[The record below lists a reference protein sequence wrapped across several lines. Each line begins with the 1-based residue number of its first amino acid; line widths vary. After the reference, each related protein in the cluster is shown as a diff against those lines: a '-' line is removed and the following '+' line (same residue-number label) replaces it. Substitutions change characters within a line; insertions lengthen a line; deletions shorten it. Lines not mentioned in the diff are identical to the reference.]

1 MSKILL
7 IHPDLSSI
15 GGAEKL
21 ALGMVEVLLKMGHDI
36 NILTLKLPINTSYIR
51 SYFGFSSNLFNRIK
65 FINPYRFSYLA
76 KVLSN
81 NRIPHLIKNYY
92 FIPDI
97 MEKIVSKIRDQFEL
111 IINTHAQK
119 LYLTSDINYVHFPIV
134 ASFREKYLFENHI
147 GKPKSVLKK
156 SYYSLIK
163 FLVLKGFYKVNEESI
178 ILANSRFTAR
188 YIYKYYGLYPKILYP
203 YVDINQFLKVSGSHN
218 RKNYVISIGRI
229 SPEKNYDVVPIIAKH
244 AKNVRKFIIIGS
256 TYSASYK
263 IMYNVLKKA
272 TELNVKD
279 KIVFVPNASFEKL
292 LALLSCSKVFL
303 HTMKYEHFGIAV
315 VEAMASGLIPVV
327 HRSGGPWTDII
338 LEGKYGYGYSDPEEA
353 AQVIDEI
360 VNMYSKSMIKN
371 IIERAKYFNKNR
383 FVKIFSRILRESI

>member
-1 MSKILL
+1 ME
-7 IHPDLSSI
+7 SI
-15 GGAEKL
+15 
-21 ALGMVEVLLKMGHDI
+21 I
-36 NILTLKLPINTSYIR
+36 N
-51 SYFGFSSNLFNRIK
+51 
-65 FINPYRFSYLA
+65 
-76 KVLSN
+76 
-81 NRIPHLIKNYY
+81 
-92 FIPDI
+92 
-97 MEKIVSKIRDQFEL
+97 KIRDRFEL
-111 IINTHAQK
+111 IINTDAQR

-147 GKPKSVLKK
+147 GKPKSILKK

-163 FLVLKGFYKVNEESI
+163 FLVLKGFYKVNKESI
-178 ILANSRFTAR
+178 LLANSRFTAR
-188 YIYKYYGLYPKILYP
+188 YIYKYYGLYPKILHP

-229 SPEKNYDVVPIIAKH
+229 SPEKNYDVVPTIAKH

-272 TELNVKD
+272 AELNVKD

-360 VNMYSKSMIKN
+360 INTYSKSMTYN

-383 FVKIFSRILRESI
+383 FAKIFSRILRKSL